1 MKTRL
6 SILITFFVIL
16 TSFAQDKKWTLKECV
31 DHALEHNLSV
41 KRAGYTTDLRKEDIT
56 TAKGNM
62 LPGASASASQNFSFG
77 SGFDAASNSRVANDR
92 RSNNF
97 GLNAS
102 VNLFNGFSNRNN
114 LIQSK
119 ASYEASKLDLEKMKN
134 DISLNIVNSYL
145 NVLFNKENLKIAEA
159 QVVISEQ
166 QLSRTKELVDAG
178 VQPKGNLLEVE
189 ATKVNDENGVVT
201 AENNLA
207 LSLLDLSQILQI
219 PNQGFDIEEI
229 PVTISSVALLYNN
242 TEEIF
247 SKAVKNQPEI
257 KSAELALQNSETGI
271 KIAKADY
278 LPSLS
283 LSAGINTVYNH
294 FQGQEDDFFVPVD
307 FNDPSGPQRLIKNG
321 FFDQLDNNLG
331 EFIGLNLSIPIFN
344 RGQVKANV
352 NRAKI
357 NQEISQV
364 DLDDTKRALREAIE
378 RAYINAKATLK
389 EYEAAEKSVKAQD
402 QSFVFA
408 QERYNLG
415 ATNSF
420 DFEQVRNR
428 LVNAQSSL
436 IRAKYNFVFRT
447 KLLEFYY
454 GIPIVVE

>member
-6 SILITFFVIL
+6 SVLITLLVIA

-31 DHALEHNLSV
+31 DHALEYNLSV
-41 KRAGYTTDLRKEDIT
+41 KRSNQITELRKEDIAS
-56 TAKGNM
+56 AKGNM
-62 LPGASASASQNFSFG
+62 LPGVSASASQNFSFG
-77 SGFDAASNSRVANDR
+77 SGFDALSNSRVANDR
-92 RSNNF
+92 RSNSF
-97 GLNAS
+97 GLNTS
-102 VNLFNGFSNRNN
+102 LTLFNGFSIKNS

-119 ASYEASKLDLEKMKN
+119 TSYEASKLDLEKMKN

-145 NVLFNKENLKIAEA
+145 NVLFNKENLKIAQA
-159 QVVISEQ
+159 QILISDQ
-166 QLSRTKELVDAG
+166 QLERTKELVDAG
-178 VQPKGNLLEVE
+178 VQPYGNLLEVE
-189 ATKVNDENGVVT
+189 ATKVNDENAVVI
-201 AENNLA
+201 AENNMA
-207 LSLLDLSQILQI
+207 LSLLDLSQLLQI

-229 PVTISSVALLYNN
+229 SIDINSVALLYNN

-247 SKAVKNQPEI
+247 SKAIENQPEI
-257 KSAELALQNSETGI
+257 KSASLALQNSEMDI

-283 LSAGINTVYNH
+283 LSAGLNTVYNH
-294 FQGQEDDFFVPVD
+294 RQGFKDDANSTIFQFPF
-307 FNDPSGPQRLIKNG
+307 S
-321 FFDQLDNNLG
+321 DQLDNNFG
-331 EFIGLNLSIPIFN
+331 QFVGLNLNIPVFS

-357 NQEISQV
+357 NQEISKIN
-364 DLDDTKRALREAIE
+364 LDDEKRALRESVE

-389 EYEAAEKSVKAQD
+389 EYEAAEKSVKAQE
-402 QSFVFA
+402 QSFTFA

-436 IRAKYNFVFRT
+436 IRAKYNYVFRT